1 MILEDGFHQDPHL
14 TLVLNDHNDGHDTP
28 RAVPTAYD
36 AGGSH
41 WFQRFA
47 AQLELVDH
55 RSQCCEREGADYRRA
70 RAVGRYRHRCKTSF
84 SSLWSRAL
92 LSGTGDLKEADI
104 DYARLEAGPAIR
116 QVVLPHSL
124 EPFVEPKAFDGGPC
138 GLEAAVPLL

>member
-1 MILEDGFHQDPHL
+1 ML
-14 TLVLNDHNDGHDTP
+14 
-28 RAVPTAYD
+28 R
-36 AGGSH
+36 AGG
-41 WFQRFA
+41 
-47 AQLELVDH
+47 
-55 RSQCCEREGADYRRA
+55 RRLPA
-70 RAVGRYRHRCKTSF
+70 GPCAVGRYRHRCKTSF